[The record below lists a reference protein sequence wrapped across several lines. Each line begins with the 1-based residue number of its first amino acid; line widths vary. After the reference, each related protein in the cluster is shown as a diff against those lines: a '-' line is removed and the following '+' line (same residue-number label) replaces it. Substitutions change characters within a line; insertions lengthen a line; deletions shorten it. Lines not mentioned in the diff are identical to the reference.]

1 MNQGTLDGSHS
12 RCVQLSVSSP
22 SDAGSAFNR
31 ANGVEICLVAVPGGA
46 SVAKFTAETLGGG
59 GWPARQVEAVLAWA
73 DRTDA
78 LKGIDWFG
86 VLGWLVLVGCVSFSS
101 PSRYAMADAWDP
113 RFTGWGSGARY
124 R

>member
-1 MNQGTLDGSHS
+1 MRPEWMSEEVGGAGTTSLLRRS
-12 RCVQLSVSSP
+12 LMVS
-22 SDAGSAFNR
+22 
-31 ANGVEICLVAVPGGA
+31 CAVPGGA

-59 GWPARQVEAVLAWA
+59 GWPARQVEAALAWA